1 MATTKELKLKAAEL
15 RKATWQMIY
24 RAKTGHTGSDLSCTD
39 ILVALYYQALNQT
52 PETFKDPNRD
62 RYVQSKGH
70 AVEILYNVL
79 ADRGYFPKSD
89 LLTYSQFK
97 SPYIGHPTNHING
110 IELNTG
116 SLGHGLGLSVG
127 IALAGKLDHRDYHVY
142 TLMGDGEQAEGSV
155 WEAAMS
161 AGNYQLDNLTAIIDH
176 NRLQISGPTVDV
188 MNSEPLADKYRA
200 FGFDVIEVDGNNIA
214 ELVSALTTK
223 NTPKRP
229 KLILADTIKGK
240 GISFAENQA
249 SWHHRVPTETEY
261 QQGLDELDE
270 VIGGLKN
277 E

>member
-1 MATTKELKLKAAEL
+1 MATTRELELKAAEM
-15 RKATWQMIY
+15 RKATWEMIY
-24 RAKTGHTGSDLSCTD
+24 RAKTGHTGSDLSCAD
-39 ILVALYYQALNQT
+39 ILVALYNQVLKQT
-52 PETFKDPNRD
+52 PATFTDPNRD
-62 RYVQSKGH
+62 RYIQSKGH

-79 ADRGYFPKSD
+79 ADQGYFPKSD
-89 LLTYSQFK
+89 LLTYSQFN

-127 IALAGKLDHRDYHVY
+127 VALAGKLDHRDYHVY

-161 AGNYQLDNLTAIIDH
+161 AGNYKLDNLTAIIDH
-176 NRLQISGPTVDV
+176 NRLQISGPTADV

-200 FGFDVIEVDGNNIA
+200 FGFDVVEIDGNNMA
-214 ELVSALTTK
+214 ELVSALSTT
-223 NTPKRP
+223 NTPERP

-249 SWHHRVPTETEY
+249 AWHHKVPTAEQY
-261 QQGLDELDE
+261 QQGLDELNA
-270 VIGGLKN
+270 VIGGLQN